1 MEDRYRG
8 SSEKGENSAGWK
20 DEKIAA
26 WDSENY
32 FQRVEDREQ
41 EKYLAEWCRK
51 HEKKSGRKEKLT

>member
-26 WDSENY
+26 WESENY

-51 HEKKSGRKEKLT
+51 HA

>member
-20 DEKIAA
+20 DDKIAA
-26 WDSENY
+26 W
-32 FQRVEDREQ
+32 EQ

>member
-26 WDSENY
+26 WESENY

-41 EKYLAEWCRK
+41 AEWCRK